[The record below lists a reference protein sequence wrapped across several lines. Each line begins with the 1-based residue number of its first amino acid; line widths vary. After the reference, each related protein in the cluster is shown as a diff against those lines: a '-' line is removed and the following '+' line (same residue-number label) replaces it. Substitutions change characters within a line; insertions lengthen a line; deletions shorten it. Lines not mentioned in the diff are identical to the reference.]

1 MLNKI
6 LKFLGLAMLFG
17 IVISLVGVFAL
28 GGDIKSVSTHFND
41 DDSYTFVEHSGTE
54 TITEINIT
62 AINKSIE
69 VTLSSDDN
77 WRLEYFD
84 SEKDSFNYNFT
95 EGRLVLDNITKRQI
109 FTIFKWTSSHIR
121 LVKLFL
127 PASFSGNIYI
137 ETTNG
142 NIKVENISLI
152 NKVDLETTNGSLT
165 LKDVCVE
172 NDATLN
178 TTNGSINVIN
188 SRIDKKLYTKTTNG
202 NINLTS
208 VMALDV
214 NSDTTNGKIKVSIV
228 GNLDDFRVT
237 VRTTNGKI
245 YLDDMVLASQTLNPS
260 KSNVVKLITTNGN
273 IYIEFIE

>member
-142 NIKVENISLI
+142 NIKVENIPLI
-152 NKVDLETTNGSLT
+152 NMVDLETTNGSLT

-188 SRIDKKLYTKTTNG
+188 SRVDKKLYTKTTNG

-214 NSDTTNGKIKVSIV
+214 NSDTTNGKIKASIV

-245 YLDDMVLASQTLNPS
+245 YLDDMVLASQTLNPG

>member
-1 MLNKI
+1 MLSKI

-28 GGDIKSVSTHFND
+28 GGDIKSVATHFND
-41 DDSYTFVEHSGTE
+41 DGSYTFIKQEGTE

-62 AINKSIE
+62 AINRSVE
-69 VTLSSDDN
+69 VVLSSDDS
-77 WRLEYFD
+77 WHLEYFN
-84 SEKDSFNYNFT
+84 SEKDSFNYNYT
-95 EGRLVLDNITKRQI
+95 EGRLILDNITKRQI

-152 NKVDLETTNGSLT
+152 NMVDLETTNGSLT
-165 LKDVCVE
+165 LRDVYVE
-172 NDATLN
+172 NDATMN
-178 TTNGSINVIN
+178 TTNGTISVVN
-188 SRIDKKLYTKTTNG
+188 SRIDKKLSAETTNG

-208 VMALDV
+208 VMTLDA
-214 NSDTTNGKIKVSIV
+214 DCATTNGTVRVSII
-228 GNLDDFRVT
+228 GNSDDFRIS

-245 YLDDMVLASQTLNPS
+245 YFEDMVLASQTLNPS
-260 KSNVVKLITTNGN
+260 KSNVIKLNTTNGN